1 MEGQAATQKDVKE
14 KEIPKVKV
22 QPLEKMQP
30 NIMEINMATLGPI
43 NTKRRTTILDKTT
56 LVDRGIHISNPDK
69 FMWILTK

>member
-1 MEGQAATQKDVKE
+1 MEGQVATQKDVKE

-30 NIMEINMATLGPI
+30 NRMEINMATLGPI
-43 NTKRRTTILDKTT
+43 NMKRRTTILDKTT
-56 LVDRGIHISNPDK
+56 LVDRGIRISNPDK